1 MRLDCLTDRP
11 SWLESVFCR
20 VIGWKE
26 PEEEVEVRDA
36 GWSIVATDMWCVAC
50 PAQGA
55 TLFDLKFFAGTS
67 VRNEVIIQVP
77 YLSYKYQTM

>member
-1 MRLDCLTDRP
+1 MEMRLDCLTDRP

-36 GWSIVATDMWCVAC
+36 GWSIVATDMSWCC
-50 PAQGA
+50 LSRPGA
-55 TLFDLKFFAGTS
+55 DF
-67 VRNEVIIQVP
+67 VRA
-77 YLSYKYQTM
+77 